1 MLWDATG
8 QVNLLLQS
16 ILEDPRWLLP
26 VTYAGD
32 RIYLLVL
39 VPVVLY
45 LIGRRDALFL
55 LFATAGTFYINSLLK
70 LLFHQ
75 PRPFWVTQM
84 GVYAFEASF
93 GFPSGH
99 AQNSL
104 VVWGLFAAILVRHGM
119 MRRSVAIPLFGL
131 LIFLISI
138 SRIVFGAHFIQ
149 DTLFGWFVGSVIL
162 ALFLWLEKPIQ
173 GRFETLNRRALFAL
187 MISLAGM
194 LLALAYLSIPDQLP
208 DIKRWNEMAR
218 LSAETTPHARVHFHD
233 LNPTGM
239 KAFLAV
245 VGLLT
250 GAAVSLILP
259 AVPAPS
265 ASLYARLTLLSAST
279 GLLGLLYA
287 GTGAILTVGGWGGD
301 VWHAVR
307 YLLLTVSCLYVI
319 PLLAAEI
326 PLARRNE
333 KE

>member
-8 QVNLLLQS
+8 QINLFLQS
-16 ILEDPRWLLP
+16 VLEDPRWLLP

-45 LIGRRDALFL
+45 LIGRKDALFL
-55 LFATAGTFYINSLLK
+55 LFATAGTFYVNSLLK
-70 LLFHQ
+70 LLFYE

-104 VVWGLFAAILVRHGM
+104 VVWGLFAVILVR
-119 MRRSVAIPLFGL
+119 RRILKRSIAIPLFNL
-131 LIFLISI
+131 LIFLISV

-149 DTLFGWFVGSVIL
+149 DTLFGWFAGSVML
-162 ALFLWLEKPIQ
+162 ALFLSLEKPIQ
-173 GRFETLNRRALFAL
+173 SRFEALDRRVLFAL
-187 MISLAGM
+187 MICLAGM
-194 LLALAYLSIPDQLP
+194 LLAFAYLSVPVHLP
-208 DIKRWNEMAR
+208 DLDRWNEMAR
-218 LSAETTPHARVHFHD
+218 LSAETTPHASVHFHE

-245 VGLLT
+245 VGLLM
-250 GAAVSLILP
+250 GAAVALILP
-259 AVPAPS
+259 APPSPS
-265 ASLYARLTLLSAST
+265 ASLYGRLILIIAST
-279 GLLGLLYA
+279 GLLGILYA
-287 GTGAILTVGGWGGD
+287 GTGAIFTEGGWGGD
-301 VWHAVR
+301 VWHAMR
-307 YLLLTVSCLYVI
+307 YLLLTVSCLSVI
-319 PLLAAEI
+319 PFLAAGI
-326 PLARRNE
+326 TPGLWNE